1 MFTTIAT
8 VEKTLVLVLFSWTL
22 LIKCEN
28 MKQTPCEYIIWHGL
42 PIIRKG
48 IAMSIINDYGL
59 SQNETAEKLG
69 VSPAAVS
76 QYLSGKRA
84 KMNVTDKETC
94 KEINRSTERIIQ
106 QGDVTIVPEI
116 CRLCRIFSSK
126 KLFPFIC
133 DSFKDE
139 S

>member
-1 MFTTIAT
+1 
-8 VEKTLVLVLFSWTL
+8 
-22 LIKCEN
+22 
-28 MKQTPCEYIIWHGL
+28 MKQTPCEYLFWNGL
-42 PIIRKG
+42 PIIRKE
-48 IAMSIINDYGL
+48 IAVRMINDYGL
-59 SQNETAEKLG
+59 SKTETAKKLG
-69 VSPAAVS
+69 ISIAAVS

-84 KMNVTDKETC
+84 KVNITDEEVC

-106 QGDVTIVPEI
+106 QGDITIVPEI